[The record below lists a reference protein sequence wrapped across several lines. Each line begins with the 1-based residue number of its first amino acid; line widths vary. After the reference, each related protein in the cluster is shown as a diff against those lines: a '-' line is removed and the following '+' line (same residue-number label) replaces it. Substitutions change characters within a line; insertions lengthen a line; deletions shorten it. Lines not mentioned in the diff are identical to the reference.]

1 MDTVFSPTIL
11 VCFVAWTKIEA
22 STVKLT
28 LIALLKCW
36 VPVSQGRC

>member
-1 MDTVFSPTIL
+1 MDTVFSPRIL
-11 VCFVAWTKIEA
+11 AVAWTTIEA

-36 VPVSQGRC
+36 VPVSQGRR